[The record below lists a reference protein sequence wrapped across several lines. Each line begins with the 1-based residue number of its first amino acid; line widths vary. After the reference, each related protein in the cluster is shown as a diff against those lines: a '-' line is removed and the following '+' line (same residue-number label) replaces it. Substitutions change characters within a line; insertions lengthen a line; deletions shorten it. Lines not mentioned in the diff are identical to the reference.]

1 MRGKEGL
8 YFCRSKW
15 ETKPWLPVTATDSIT
30 SHILTKQFH
39 LPFYLCRLFF
49 FLHNPRAKVEF
60 NLTAVFYYLYPCAP
74 PLFSGEKIT
83 SRLMCKHTWLQTHC
97 KLTRKRAY
105 FKWESISVTT
115 VSSSSFGLVW
125 LGELTKRGAA
135 AVIIIIIPENRT
147 FSFERWQ
154 MHQACKYIWGNPKR
168 WQRQTQVNHVSD
180 KLIGRF
186 FPFWAE
192 GLENKACQ
200 GNVLNGEQLIHP
212 AEHPVLTSAF
222 LTPL

>member
-1 MRGKEGL
+1 MRGKGGL

-15 ETKPWLPVTATDSIT
+15 ETKPWLPVTATVSVT
-30 SHILTKQFH
+30 SHILTKQFY

-49 FLHNPRAKVEF
+49 FLHKVEF
-60 NLTAVFYYLYPCAP
+60 NLTVVFYYLYPCAP

-83 SRLMCKHTWLQTHC
+83 KQTNVQTHLTPNT
-97 KLTRKRAY
+97 LTRKRAY

-125 LGELTKRGAA
+125 LGELTKRGAG
-135 AVIIIIIPENRT
+135 AVIIIIVPENRT
-147 FSFERWQ
+147 LSFERWQ

-180 KLIGRF
+180 KLIGKF

-200 GNVLNGEQLIHP
+200 GNILNGEQLIHP
-212 AEHPVLTSAF
+212 GEHPVLTSAF